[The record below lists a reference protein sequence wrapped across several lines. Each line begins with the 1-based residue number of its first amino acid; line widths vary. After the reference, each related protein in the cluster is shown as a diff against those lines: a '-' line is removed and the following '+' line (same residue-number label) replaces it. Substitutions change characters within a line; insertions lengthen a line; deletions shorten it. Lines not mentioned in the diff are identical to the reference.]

1 MAPPSPSTNSSTNNS
16 SSSSSTAGWDQL
28 SKTNLY
34 IRGLSPSTTDHDL
47 VKLCQPYGK
56 IVSTKA
62 ILDKTTNKC
71 KGYGF
76 VDFDSP
82 AAAQKAVAALK
93 TTGVQAQM
101 AKQQEQ
107 DPTNLYISNL
117 PLSMDE
123 QELENMLKHFGQVI
137 STRILR
143 DSSGGS
149 RGVGFARM
157 ESTEKCDAVISH
169 FNGKFIKTPAGV
181 PAPPEPLLCKFA
193 DDCPAD
199 GRTWVPFKDK
209 CYYFVHGK
217 EDKIKSYT
225 FERAKTLCKGFELL
239 TIQSAQE
246 NDFVIKYSPEVWKG
260 IVNVWLGMY
269 YDTNSEDMRWFTD
282 EPVNFTNWEDS
293 SPSELVLLD
302 TCAAM
307 HSNTGK
313 WEYVSCLEDVENGVI
328 CMTKQ
333 KPSALL
339 STLVILSVVAI
350 VGVSAVIWF
359 LHQKHNLGS
368 TIFTA
373 FEYHPPF
380 RVLETDQSCLVEA
393 QETDSVP

>member
-1 MAPPSPSTNSSTNNS
+1 GCSILSPLHPPLVPSSHPMAPPSPSTNSSTNN

-34 IRGLSPSTTDHDL
+34 IRGLSPLTTDHDL

-62 ILDKTTNKC
+62 IMDKTTNKC

-143 DSSGGS
+143 DSSGVS

-169 FNGKFIKTPAGV
+169 FNGKFIKTPAGLQ
-181 PAPPEPLLCKFA
+181 ASA
-193 DDCPAD
+193 
-199 GRTWVPFKDK
+199 
-209 CYYFVHGK
+209 
-217 EDKIKSYT
+217 
-225 FERAKTLCKGFELL
+225 ELL
-239 TIQSAQE
+239 ISCPLSLQAGMTLTYDPSTAAMQNGFFPPPFSISNRMIAQTSMSPYMSPVSTYQVQNPSWMPHQPYIMQHPGTVISPSMDPSMSLQPTSMMAPIAQQMSHLSLGSAGTFMATNTAMQGAYIPQYAHMQTATVPVEE
-246 NDFVIKYSPEVWKG
+246 NGTHSQV
-260 IVNVWLGMY
+260 
-269 YDTNSEDMRWFTD
+269 
-282 EPVNFTNWEDS
+282 DS
-293 SPSELVLLD
+293 SGN
-302 TCAAM
+302 
-307 HSNTGK
+307 HSP
-313 WEYVSCLEDVENGVI
+313 YSYQQ
-328 CMTKQ
+328 TK
-333 KPSALL
+333 
-339 STLVILSVVAI
+339 
-350 VGVSAVIWF
+350 
-359 LHQKHNLGS
+359 
-368 TIFTA
+368 
-373 FEYHPPF
+373 
-380 RVLETDQSCLVEA
+380 
-393 QETDSVP
+393 